1 MYTGMAVYDTENI
14 NSKIACELGEGFF
27 TDISIPITGAGY
39 YRMLKEGDHPGD
51 HDIIEI
57 SFSDL
62 KEKINNN
69 EVTAFRIYSE
79 KKGARPWHASFGYMT
94 NEYGGFNYIDVQY
107 PSIVDDPNITT
118 KFLKSLSD
126 KILYSYGIKYC
137 ADKITKAL
145 YYATG
150 DNMVNIYQYENAS
163 LFKREC
169 PGKFKGLE
177 RYKNTMI
184 RMVYPV
190 NLINNHHLNII
201 IGDIS
206 LKEWISSDDKHGSL
220 EELNNNLWLWTVE
233 DTELDGVNKY
243 LGELGLLI
251 SWKPLAIKK
260 TPRKLP

>member
-1 MYTGMAVYDTENI
+1 MYSGIAVYNTENI
-14 NSKIACELGEGFF
+14 DSKTACELGEKLF
-27 TDISIPITGAGY
+27 TDISMSITGAGY
-39 YRMLKEGDHPGD
+39 YHMLKNGDHPGD

-79 KKGARPWHASFGYMT
+79 QKGAQPWYASFGYMT
-94 NEYGGFNYIDVQY
+94 NEFGGFNYIDVQY
-107 PSIVDDPNITT
+107 PSVADEPKATT
-118 KFLKSLSD
+118 EFLRSLSD
-126 KILYSYGIKYC
+126 KIPYSYGIKYC
-137 ADKITKAL
+137 SDKITKAL

-169 PGKFKGLE
+169 PGRFKGQE
-177 RYKNTMI
+177 RYKNTMV

-190 NLINNHHLNII
+190 NVINNYHLDII
-201 IGDIS
+201 IGNIS
-206 LKEWISSDDKHGSL
+206 LKEWISCDEKHGSL
-220 EELNNNLWLWTVE
+220 EGLNNDLWLWTVE
-233 DTELDGVNKY
+233 DAELDEVNKY
-243 LGELGLLI
+243 LGEAGVLI

-260 TPRKLP
+260 APRKLP